1 MGAAE
6 AEHPAAGGQAGEGCF
21 AGLSGDAQGDNGGGY
36 FVDSETGGFEAGST
50 PISMKIAA
58 RIKDI
63 DAFYNRSALDPRAKY
78 IYATRSLLAKVVEQ
92 QN

>member
-1 MGAAE
+1 
-6 AEHPAAGGQAGEGCF
+6 
-21 AGLSGDAQGDNGGGY
+21 
-36 FVDSETGGFEAGST
+36 
-50 PISMKIAA
+50 MKIAA

-63 DAFYNRSALDPRAKY
+63 DAFYNRSALDPRARY